1 MRARGAVGAYAVM
14 PPAFLSR
21 ELVEN
26 NPLLSLL
33 VLVAAA
39 VLVHEAVR
47 WVWRAVRGG
56 SDPNV
61 GDDA

>member
-1 MRARGAVGAYAVM
+1 MRACGAVGVYAVM
-14 PPAFLSR
+14 PPAFVSR
-21 ELVEN
+21 ELAES
-26 NPLLSLL
+26 NPLLTFL

-39 VLVHEAVR
+39 VLVHEVVR